1 MHEEPGAEQVPSLNT
16 IIPGQPEG
24 CCSLPP
30 DVPLT
35 PSLAKGAPIPPQDSP
50 RWPAAPSADLINIEN
65 QLWQQF
71 SG

>member
-1 MHEEPGAEQVPSLNT
+1 MQEEPGAEQVPSLNT
-16 IIPGQPEG
+16 ITRGQPEG

-30 DVPLT
+30 NVPLT
-35 PSLAKGAPIPPQDSP
+35 PSLAKGTPILPQDSP
-50 RWPAAPSADLINIEN
+50 WWPAAPSVDLIIIEN